1 MSKARDHHATSLR
14 HTLRR
19 HICAPDSM
27 LLRARSR
34 KTRCD
39 PGLPKC
45 GTLTALIHQFNTR
58 IQLTHSTGPCERN
71 SAVCEYFDSSKGQ
84 KVSRNYVIHL
94 QQKIKALEAQY
105 DQVEHDC
112 TPTPAPD
119 VEGMVRSGGLVT
131 LKENA
136 ETRYLG
142 PSSGIAMTRLV
153 MEIAKRQTQ
162 STSIQDI
169 ISDSKARRNRD
180 RFTLESAKPT
190 SKVYPL
196 VSDVA
201 APDLPSRH
209 LTDNLVDLFNRKAQF
224 MLPTLHEPSFG
235 YTVDNVYNGSTD
247 AYENFVLR
255 MVLSVSMQKLDTQ
268 YAGLADSYYLAAMPY
283 LEKAIQRKDVGTL
296 QCLALIA
303 QYSII
308 TPTRAASYW
317 VVGLASKLCQEL
329 GLTEEATIERPDR
342 TGRAPDAL
350 EIDMRRRLFW
360 IIFSMETG
368 LAHSLGRPSAIA
380 CSFDHVDISFFRPID
395 DEYITKEGV
404 GLGCPHSMKKRVAI
418 HFLSMRLLQLE
429 IRRTLY
435 MKKRPNPANDQ
446 DPWFSLMK
454 QKLDNW
460 LDFRPREDG
469 GSGLDQVWFKG
480 RYNTMI
486 VFLYRPSPQV
496 PNPSLAA
503 ARACFEASIYNVRMH
518 RNQVATKSVDLS
530 WIWTQSLFMALNTI
544 LWAISF
550 PEIRQEHSKSV
561 VENHIMQA
569 QECIAAA
576 SERWPG
582 VEAAMELYDS
592 LISACLKAYD
602 EPKIASV
609 SDELHLNEASPLS
622 LERNMS
628 QPLASSPS
636 TMDSSF
642 GSPQPSEYTATPPSA
657 FAAPHRM
664 PITASI
670 MHKSSDPETL
680 GTVIAQHSVEA
691 ESIKLSDS
699 EFLASHP
706 SQSTAYDPKKAY
718 SLGLPISNTHQP
730 QQTDIAMP
738 LTEFDPYFALMG
750 DPYFQYS
757 QVPDLYQSTL
767 PGLNQEQQFE
777 LMESLESDSATYSWR
792 FP

>member
-1 MSKARDHHATSLR
+1 MRW
-14 HTLRR
+14 
-19 HICAPDSM
+19 
-27 LLRARSR
+27 
-34 KTRCD
+34 
-39 PGLPKC
+39 
-45 GTLTALIHQFNTR
+45 LIG
-58 IQLTHSTGPCERN
+58 IGPCERN
-71 SAVCEYFDSSKGQ
+71 NTVCEYFDSAKG
-84 KVSRNYVIHL
+84 KKLSRHYVIHL
-94 QQKIKALEAQY
+94 QQKIKALEYQH
-105 DQVEHDC
+105 DQMERNRAA
-112 TPTPAPD
+112 TPD
-119 VEGMVRSGGLVT
+119 VEAMVRSGGLVT

-142 PSSGIAMTRLV
+142 PSSGEDAAWTRFLGIAITRLV
-153 MEIAKRQTQ
+153 MEMAKRQTQ

-169 ISDSKARRNRD
+169 ISHTKARRIRD
-180 RFTLESAKPT
+180 RSTLESAKPT

-196 VSDVA
+196 VSSVA
-201 APDLPSRH
+201 ASELPSRH
-209 LTDNLVDLFNRKAQF
+209 LTENLVDLFNRKAQF
-224 MLPTLHEPSFG
+224 MLPTLHEPSFNR
-235 YTVDNVYNGSTD
+235 TVDNVYNGSTD

-303 QYSII
+303 HYSII

-329 GLTEEATIERPDR
+329 GLTEEATIECPDPQ
-342 TGRAPDAL
+342 TGRPPNPL

-380 CSFDHVDISFFRPID
+380 CSFDHIDVGFFRPVD
-395 DEYITKEGV
+395 DEYITEEGV
-404 GLGCPHSMKKRVAI
+404 APGCPRSMKKRVAI

-429 IRRTLY
+429 IRKTLY
-435 MKKRPNPANDQ
+435 MKKRPLPANDQ
-446 DPWFSLMK
+446 DPWFFLMK

-496 PNPSLAA
+496 PNPSLDA
-503 ARACFEASIYNVRMH
+503 ARACFEASTYNVRMH

-530 WIWTQSLFMALNTI
+530 WIWTQTLFMALNTI

-550 PEIRQEHSKSV
+550 PEIRQEHTKPV

-582 VEAAMELYDS
+582 VEAAMELYES

-602 EPKIASV
+602 GPTSPSV
-609 SDELHLNEASPLS
+609 SDVKATSPFLDD
-622 LERNMS
+622 RNMS
-628 QPLASSPS
+628 QPLSCSPS
-636 TMDSSF
+636 TMVSSF
-642 GSPQPSEYTATPPSA
+642 GSPQSSEYTATPPSTHA
-657 FAAPHRM
+657 DPYAMPTPASLVHQSSDDHVFGNLDTPYSIEPESSKFFDSAIPIAPHLKQNLGYKSGQLPAPALPTSNPYQMRQTA
-664 PITASI
+664 ITS
-670 MHKSSDPETL
+670 
-680 GTVIAQHSVEA
+680 
-691 ESIKLSDS
+691 
-699 EFLASHP
+699 
-706 SQSTAYDPKKAY
+706 
-718 SLGLPISNTHQP
+718 
-730 QQTDIAMP
+730 P
-738 LTEFDPYFALMG
+738 LTEFDPYFALMS

-757 QVPDLYQSTL
+757 QIPDFYQSPL
-767 PGLNQEQQFE
+767 PGLNQQQQDE
-777 LMESLESDSATYSWR
+777 LMQSLESDSATYSWR